1 MRVIGNILWAVVAG
15 IWLAIGYLLTG
26 IIFGILCTLL
36 KLPLPA
42 PNCLAGVL
50 GIFGVFLGYYII
62 IYFKGS

>member
-1 MRVIGNILWAVVAG
+1 MTNL
-15 IWLAIGYLLTG
+15 LSLLTG